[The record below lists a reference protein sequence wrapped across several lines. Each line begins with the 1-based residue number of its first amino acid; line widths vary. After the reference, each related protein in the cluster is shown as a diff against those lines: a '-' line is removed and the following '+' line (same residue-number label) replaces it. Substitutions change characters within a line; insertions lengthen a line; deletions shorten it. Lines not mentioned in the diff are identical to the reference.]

1 MKLSDMLIKLVNAN
15 NADSFFDIIK
25 EMHELFIYVD
35 YQYYKRDYD
44 LCLRIFIYS
53 LKIYHSEV

>member
-53 LKIYHSEV
+53 LK